1 MEISIQHPWH
11 RRLWFPGNFPYRI
24 NDQYFGEHIPD
35 SDLFSPFNTFYY
47 RPYFWRFPNYWDS
60 GMSEMRMDRDRFV
73 INLEVKHFSPDELMV
88 KINDDFIEIHG
99 KHDERQDEHG
109 TVAREFYRKY
119 KIPAG
124 VDPGAITASLSS
136 DGVLTICTPRH
147 LLDIPERNISITC
160 GEKPPA
166 QK

>member
-1 MEISIQHPWH
+1 FYVKKKKNPHVQPLSPKLFNYLIMTETQQPSPSGCYPKSIRVSP
-11 RRLWFPGNFPYRI
+11 LGLSSL
-24 NDQYFGEHIPD
+24 E
-35 SDLFSPFNTFYY
+35 LFIIKL
-47 RPYFWRFPNYWDS
+47 D
-60 GMSEMRMDRDRFV
+60 
-73 INLEVKHFSPDELMV
+73 VKHYSPDELMV

-119 KIPAG
+119 KIPDDVD

-147 LLDIPERNISITC
+147 PLRKLTMRNISITC

>member
-1 MEISIQHPWH
+1 MEISIQHPWY
-11 RRLWFPGNFPYRI
+11 RRPWFPGYFPYRI
-24 NDQYFGEHIPD
+24 YDQYFGEHLPN
-35 SDLFSPFNTFYY
+35 SDLFSPFMFYY
-47 RPYFWRFPNYWDS
+47 RPYFWRSPNSWDS
-60 GMSEMRMDRDRFV
+60 GMSEVTLFS
-73 INLEVKHFSPDELMV
+73 SPDELMV

-119 KIPAG
+119 KIPADVD

-147 LLDIPERNISITC
+147 PLRKLTMIACCFKTEFKTI
-160 GEKPPA
+160 
-166 QK
+166 

>member
-1 MEISIQHPWH
+1 ME
-11 RRLWFPGNFPYRI
+11 
-24 NDQYFGEHIPD
+24 DQSEAVADYYWLE
-35 SDLFSPFNTFYY
+35 FSPQNGSHATEAS
-47 RPYFWRFPNYWDS
+47 PS
-60 GMSEMRMDRDRFV
+60 GCYPKSIRV
-73 INLEVKHFSPDELMV
+73 SPLGLSSLELFIIKLDVKHYSPDELMV

-119 KIPAG
+119 KIPDDVD

-147 LLDIPERNISITC
+147 PLRKLTMVL
-160 GEKPPA
+160 
-166 QK
+166 Q